1 MPPPSSGRPPPA
13 SRWSGRTR
21 SGRRTRRCTCSRCTP
36 GDDVVDLWGVHYYDS
51 GPQKG
56 TQALWDQ
63 YYGLSDNGGPWGI
76 GAWLAAAQAHGK
88 ELGVGEW
95 GLWRQDGQAAPA
107 ADDPVY
113 IDNMYRFFRDHAPA
127 IAYETYFDAMG
138 VHALCPG
145 VPFPAAAARYRADWS
160 LGR

>member
-76 GAWLAAAQAHGK
+76 GAWLAAAQAPGK
-88 ELGVGEW
+88 ELGGGGG
-95 GLWRQDGQAAPA
+95 GLWRQGGQGGPGAGEPAPHQKKY
-107 ADDPVY
+107 PV
-113 IDNMYRFFRDHAPA
+113 F
-127 IAYETYFDAMG
+127 
-138 VHALCPG
+138 PG
-145 VPFPAAAARYRADWS
+145 HTP
-160 LGR
+160 